1 MKQKF
6 SSSWKASK
14 QLKKQR
20 LYRYNAPLHKKRKF
34 IAAHLSKELMKKYN
48 RRSFGLKKG
57 DKVKIVRGQFKKKEE
72 KINRINTKRE
82 KLYIDGI
89 EMVKKDGTKFFYPI
103 SPSNVIIQEL
113 NLDDKM
119 RQKIIDRT
127 IKKESKGKK

>member
-1 MKQKF
+1 
-6 SSSWKASK
+6 
-14 QLKKQR
+14 
-20 LYRYNAPLHKKRKF
+20 
-34 IAAHLSKELMKKYN
+34 MKKYN